1 MTSSL
6 DLLAERAHKARDGA
20 ARTLAQQRQAL
31 RQLAGQLKTLQQY
44 QQEYRQSL
52 QNTLHAEGMSPA
64 SLANYRA
71 FLASLDTAM
80 DRARNSMVKQ
90 QAEIDKSKQAWQAE
104 WRKAHAYEALLQR
117 RAAQEQQVANRR
129 EQRQSDELGARM
141 HQQPGHFSRT

>member
-6 DLLAERAHKARDGA
+6 DLLAELAHKARDGA

-52 QNTLHAEGMSPA
+52 QSTLHKEGMSPA

-80 DRARNSMVKQ
+80 DRARNSMARQ
-90 QAEIDKSKQAWQAE
+90 QAEIDKSQQAWQAE

-117 RAAQEQQVANRR
+117 RATQQQHLANRR
-129 EQRQSDELGARM
+129 EQRQSDEMGARM
-141 HQQPGHFSRT
+141 RQQPGPFTRT

>member
-6 DLLAERAHKARDGA
+6 DLLAELAHKARDGA

-80 DRARNSMVKQ
+80 DRARNSMAKQ

-104 WRKAHAYEALLQR
+104 WRKAHAYETLLQR

-141 HQQPGHFSRT
+141 RQQPGHFSRT

>member
-6 DLLAERAHKARDGA
+6 DLLAELAHKARDGA

-52 QNTLHAEGMSPA
+52 QNTLHAEGMSPP

-80 DRARNSMVKQ
+80 DRARNSMAKQ

-104 WRKAHAYEALLQR
+104 WRKAHAYETLLQR

-141 HQQPGHFSRT
+141 RQQPGQFSRT